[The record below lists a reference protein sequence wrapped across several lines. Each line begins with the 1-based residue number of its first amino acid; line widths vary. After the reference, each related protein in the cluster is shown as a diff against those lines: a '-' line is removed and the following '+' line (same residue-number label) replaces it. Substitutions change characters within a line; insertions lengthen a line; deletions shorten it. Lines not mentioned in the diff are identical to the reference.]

1 MGGNEEGFESSMFF
15 ETQKC
20 YFVLESRLFFS
31 NGHIRNV
38 VSTLSNVVQFDV
50 EIHVFSTLL
59 NIVNYNVDVHNLV
72 WMLIWR
78 CATLRRHI
86 NLKTTLNQRWNVCWN
101 ITWSC
106 DVYKSYYLL
115 LWTSYSHQIWTAV
128 RAAGEKFIEHS
139 RRMPVPSILCD
150 QMTLKKIHISCCGC
164 TKVIIF
170 GQQVHLLRRSFLIY
184 LGFLSQTIMIH
195 MTAEKE
201 EAIYLTPFYHFH
213 PLHRHLNITR
223 VTTAESLPLCI
234 ASTGTQ
240 SGNLWFLSKC
250 C

>member
-78 CATLRRHI
+78 CATLWRHI

-150 QMTLKKIHISCCGC
+150 QMTLKKIYISSCGC

-195 MTAEKE
+195 TTAEKE

-223 VTTAESLPLCI
+223 ATTAESLPLCI